1 MLPPKMEKGWT
12 FSCKNYNN
20 NVNNIYVDT
29 VLVWRVQFYSNYLFR
44 SVEYH
49 PLLFR
54 QHEGVP
60 HVEME
65 SFNKVHSISMIVV

>member
-1 MLPPKMEKGWT
+1 M
-12 FSCKNYNN
+12 
-20 NVNNIYVDT
+20 
-29 VLVWRVQFYSNYLFR
+29 LVWRVQFYSNYLFR